1 MDICER
7 LKYGNA
13 VKLLVTVEREENN
26 SYLPSRSVITAL
38 SSMGYFLD
46 GYDLSV
52 IAVFTL
58 VLTTYKI
65 FPYTSFT
72 EGFVSGSALLG
83 AFVGAVVFGHY
94 SDKIGRRY
102 LYIFDLIFF
111 AVFAILSALAT
122 NLIELIIFRF
132 FIGWGIGAD
141 YALSPVYTTE
151 MYPDKKRGS
160 GYGWVW
166 TFWSIGAA
174 FSFFVGYLFYLSD
187 PLTAWRWTLA
197 LGAIP
202 AIIVV
207 ILRTRMPESARWN
220 VVHSG
225 NVDDHLK
232 RVADKIGISKEDINA
247 LLAERNREAE
257 FSAGSVS
264 TLFSGEYGKRTA
276 IVWIQWIL
284 YDIAGYGIGLYSP
297 VILAS
302 FGLKGASTLLL
313 SFAFYMPIGFM
324 GAYGAVR
331 LNDSV
336 GRRPLQAVG
345 FASMAVAMLLFYL
358 ASITVGSLLIGLGI
372 FAFILDYGM
381 GNLGP
386 GNTMGL
392 YAIELLPT
400 KLRSSSM
407 GNATGITRIVSFLS
421 AFLFPVVSV
430 SLGKPTFF
438 AILLVLMIV
447 AFVFT
452 ILFTPETKGLTLEE
466 IAIASYKR
474 IKGKPQLVLP
484 SSGKKE

>member
-1 MDICER
+1 
-7 LKYGNA
+7 
-13 VKLLVTVEREENN
+13 
-26 SYLPSRSVITAL
+26 
-38 SSMGYFLD
+38 MGYFLD

-58 VLTTYKI
+58 VLTSHNI
-65 FPYTSFT
+65 FAYSKLTESFVT
-72 EGFVSGSALLG
+72 GSALLG
-83 AFVGAVVFGHY
+83 AFVGAVLFGHFA
-94 SDKIGRRY
+94 DKIGRRY

-122 NLIELIIFRF
+122 NIIELIIFRF
-132 FIGWGIGAD
+132 FIGWGVGAD

-151 MYPDKKRGS
+151 MYPNRERGS

-166 TFWSIGAA
+166 AFWSIGAA
-174 FSFFVGYLFYLSD
+174 VSFLIGYFFYLAD
-187 PLTAWRWTLA
+187 PLDGWRWTLG
-197 LGAIP
+197 LGVVP
-202 AIIVV
+202 AIAVV

-220 VVHSG
+220 IINGGV
-225 NVDDHLK
+225 VDDRVK
-232 RVADKIGISKEDINA
+232 TVADKIGMSESDVKA
-247 LLAERNREAE
+247 LLAEREREAAY
-257 FSAGSVS
+257 SAGSVS
-264 TLFSGEYGKRTA
+264 TLFKGEYGKRTA
-276 IVWIQWIL
+276 VVWIQWIL

-297 VILAS
+297 II
-302 FGLKGASTLLL
+302 LKGFGVAGSTTLLL

-331 LNDSV
+331 LNDRV

-345 FASMAVAMLLFYL
+345 FGSMAVAMLLLYF
-358 ASITVGSLLIGLGI
+358 ASSTAGTLLVVLGI
-372 FAFILDYGM
+372 AAFILDYGM

-421 AFLFPVVSV
+421 AFLFPFVSG
-430 SLGKPTFF
+430 SALGKSGFF
-438 AILLVLMIV
+438 VILLVLMVV

-452 ILFTPETKGLTLEE
+452 LLFTPETKGLTLEE
-466 IAIASYKR
+466 IAISSYKR
-474 IKGKPQLVLP
+474 VNGRPKLVLP
-484 SSGKKE
+484 ESHAKK